1 VRISPLCGAKHHQT
15 ERRKEKDWPKTFQAI
30 SHMSLISL
38 PWVGWWLQIGS
49 HFFLFFRIHNA
60 SNAMVT
66 IPAWVNHRDGDW
78 SGTPI
83 ESLLKAIGLE
93 NILRCSDGYYID
105 V

>member
-1 VRISPLCGAKHHQT
+1 MGRVVASNWQ
-15 ERRKEKDWPKTFQAI
+15 
-30 SHMSLISL
+30 SLFS
-38 PWVGWWLQIGS
+38 
-49 HFFLFFRIHNA
+49 FFRIHNA